1 MKKII
6 VRLNQILI
14 VIYAHLKYW
23 FSGKKNRASA
33 GNKDV
38 LIVFLASIGNAV
50 IFLDALKNFGKLYKK
65 EDGYVIRRH
74 MLFLN

>member
-1 MKKII
+1 M
-6 VRLNQILI
+6 I

-50 IFLDALKNFGKLYKK
+50 IFLDALKILVNSIK
-65 EDGYVIRRH
+65 RRWVQNLH
-74 MLFLN
+74 IM

>member
-1 MKKII
+1 M
-6 VRLNQILI
+6 I

-50 IFLDALKNFGKLYKK
+50 IFLDALKILVNSIKK
-65 EDGYVIRRH
+65 KTGTKFTYYVIRRH